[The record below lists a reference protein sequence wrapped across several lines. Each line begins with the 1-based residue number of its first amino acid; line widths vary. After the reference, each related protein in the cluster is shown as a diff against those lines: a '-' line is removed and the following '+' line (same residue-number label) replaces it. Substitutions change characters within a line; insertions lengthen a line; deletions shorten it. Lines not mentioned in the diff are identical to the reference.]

1 VWQAVKIID
10 FPYYD
15 DHFSIQSETFLHGK
29 TLYMLGKLLGGVEG
43 RSLQFIGLGMYE
55 KFPQALK
62 MLQDWMSQTE
72 SDVIVKDMVN
82 IYDTDFLMVG
92 FSV

>member
-1 VWQAVKIID
+1 
-10 FPYYD
+10 
-15 DHFSIQSETFLHGK
+15 
-29 TLYMLGKLLGGVEG
+29 
-43 RSLQFIGLGMYE
+43 
-55 KFPQALK
+55 

>member
-1 VWQAVKIID
+1 
-10 FPYYD
+10 
-15 DHFSIQSETFLHGK
+15 
-29 TLYMLGKLLGGVEG
+29 MLGKLLGGVEG

-72 SDVIVKDMVN
+72 SDVIVLGKLIDKVTYMF
-82 IYDTDFLMVG
+82 IYIFISIFTINV
-92 FSV
+92 

>member
-1 VWQAVKIID
+1 M
-10 FPYYD
+10 
-15 DHFSIQSETFLHGK
+15 HGK
-29 TLYMLGKLLGGVEG
+29 TLYTLGKLLGGVEG

-55 KFPQALK
+55 KFPRVLE
-62 MLQDWMSQTE
+62 MLQSWMSQTE

-82 IYDTDFLMVG
+82 IYDINSLMIG

>member
-1 VWQAVKIID
+1 
-10 FPYYD
+10 
-15 DHFSIQSETFLHGK
+15 
-29 TLYMLGKLLGGVEG
+29 
-43 RSLQFIGLGMYE
+43 
-55 KFPQALK
+55 
-62 MLQDWMSQTE
+62 MSQTE